1 LRYRQLA
8 LGICVSMATN
18 YGWNLGNPSSRVAY
32 GLDSHTLPT
41 VSGTNK
47 TAIAGSNLLAPIAQN
62 TSDLSNNIKL
72 NSIRPTTNGLM
83 LTLNANPEIRIQRED
98 NPDRLIVDLQN
109 TAVVKELHKSSLPMN
124 RFGVKQVRIAQFQNN
139 PAIARLVFDLDSND
153 PNSKVAWQSQYIAA
167 TNTLLL
173 TPANLAQTPVTPSP
187 SLPIPVSSNP
197 INTSKPASIQR
208 LSFSNTGQLIIE
220 ANQPVNYQTS
230 LDRVSG
236 TFNLRVANANI
247 SPTLQ
252 RPTLLATSPIERIRL
267 SQVGNAVEIGIK
279 TSPSWQIREIQRQ
292 NNQQIN
298 LQVLSNQVSQVP
310 ANNPSGSIPTPNRQG
325 LGVIV
330 VDPGHGGPDV
340 GATRNGIYEKD
351 ITLEISKYLG
361 GILQQMGYSVIYTR
375 TSDIDLDLEPRVQI
389 AENARADA
397 FVSVH
402 VNSLDV
408 NASSVSGVETYHARG
423 STVGQELAR
432 YVHSQI
438 IASTGASDRNI
449 RGAGF
454 YVIAKTSMP
463 AILVET
469 GYITNPAESS
479 NLTSPNYQRRMAE
492 AIAKGVDQFFKSNR
506 R

>member
-1 LRYRQLA
+1 MRYRQLA
-8 LGICVSMATN
+8 VGICVSIVSN
-18 YGWNLGNPSSRVAY
+18 YGWNLVNPYS
-32 GLDSHTLPT
+32 
-41 VSGTNK
+41 
-47 TAIAGSNLLAPIAQN
+47 LAPVIAQT
-62 TSDLSNNIKL
+62 TSDLSNTIKL
-72 NSIRPTTNGLM
+72 NSIRPTTSGLM
-83 LTLNANPEIRIQRED
+83 LTVNANPQIRIQRED

-124 RFGVKQVRIAQFQNN
+124 RFGVKQVRVAQFQNN
-139 PAIARLVFDLDSND
+139 PAIARLVFDLDNTD

-173 TPANLAQTPVTPSP
+173 TPANQVTQKPITP

-197 INTSKPASIQR
+197 INTTKPAAIESLR
-208 LSFSNTGQLIIE
+208 FSSTGQLVIN
-220 ANQPVNYQTS
+220 ANQPVNYQTN
-230 LDRVSG
+230 LDRASG
-236 TFNLRVANANI
+236 IFNLIVANANI
-247 SPTLQ
+247 SPNLQ
-252 RPTLLATSPIERIRL
+252 RPTLLANSPIERIRL
-267 SQVGNAVEIGIK
+267 SQVGNSVEIGIK
-279 TSPSWQIREIQRQ
+279 TSSSWQIREIQRQ

-298 LQVLSNQVSQVP
+298 LQVSSNRVSQIP
-310 ANNPSGSIPTPNRQG
+310 PNNQTTSPSNNPSESLQNPNRQG

-340 GATRNGIYEKD
+340 GATRNGVYEKD

-361 GILQQMGYSVIYTR
+361 AILQQMGYSVIYTR

-423 STVGQELAR
+423 STVGQELAS

-438 IASTGASDRNI
+438 IASTGANDRDI

-469 GYITNPAESS
+469 GYITNPAEAA
-479 NLTSPNYQRRMAE
+479 NLVNPNYQQRMAQ
-492 AIAKGVDQFFKSNR
+492 AIAKGIDQFIRVRNK
-506 R
+506 

>member
-1 LRYRQLA
+1 
-8 LGICVSMATN
+8 MATN
-18 YGWNLGNPSSRVAY
+18 YAWNLGNPSSRVAY

-41 VSGTNK
+41 VSGTNQ
-47 TAIAGSNLLAPIAQN
+47 TAKPSNLLAPAIAQN
-62 TSDLSNNIKL
+62 TSDLSNSIRL

-83 LTLNANPEIRIQRED
+83 LTLNANPEIRIQREA
-98 NPDRLIVDLQN
+98 NPNRLIVDLQN
-109 TAVVKELHKSSLPMN
+109 TAVVKELHKSSLLMN

-173 TPANLAQTPVTPSP
+173 TPANLAQTPVTT

-298 LQVLSNQVSQVP
+298 LQVASNLPS
-310 ANNPSGSIPTPNRQG
+310 NNPSESLPAPNRQG

-351 ITLEISKYLG
+351 INLEISKYLG

-375 TSDIDLDLEPRVQI
+375 TNDIDLDLEPRVQI

-492 AIAKGVDQFFKSNR
+492 AIAKGIDQFFKSNR

>member
-1 LRYRQLA
+1 
-8 LGICVSMATN
+8 M
-18 YGWNLGNPSSRVAY
+18 
-32 GLDSHTLPT
+32 
-41 VSGTNK
+41 
-47 TAIAGSNLLAPIAQN
+47 
-62 TSDLSNNIKL
+62 
-72 NSIRPTTNGLM
+72 
-83 LTLNANPEIRIQRED
+83 
-98 NPDRLIVDLQN
+98 
-109 TAVVKELHKSSLPMN
+109 
-124 RFGVKQVRIAQFQNN
+124 
-139 PAIARLVFDLDSND
+139 
-153 PNSKVAWQSQYIAA
+153 
-167 TNTLLL
+167 
-173 TPANLAQTPVTPSP
+173 
-187 SLPIPVSSNP
+187 
-197 INTSKPASIQR
+197 
-208 LSFSNTGQLIIE
+208 
-220 ANQPVNYQTS
+220 
-230 LDRVSG
+230 
-236 TFNLRVANANI
+236 
-247 SPTLQ
+247 
-252 RPTLLATSPIERIRL
+252 
-267 SQVGNAVEIGIK
+267 
-279 TSPSWQIREIQRQ
+279 
-292 NNQQIN
+292 
-298 LQVLSNQVSQVP
+298 
-310 ANNPSGSIPTPNRQG
+310 
-325 LGVIV
+325 IV

-351 ITLEISKYLG
+351 INLEISKYLG

-375 TSDIDLDLEPRVQI
+375 TNDIDLDLEPRVQI

-438 IASTGASDRNI
+438 IASTGAIDRNI